1 MTDPASPDPRA
12 VADRAEIIDVA
23 CRYTWALDTQA
34 FDDLDDVFL
43 PDATGQLGSPTV
55 LDGRPAI
62 KERIRTA
69 LSPLDVS
76 QHLVGS
82 HVVELDADDPDRA
95 THRCQLHAQHV
106 RAAAADELSAALES
120 GADMSVEAQAAP
132 AQFIVAGIYDDRF
145 VRTPDGW
152 RIEHRTLTVTWTS
165 GNPGVNRPRR

>member
-1 MTDPASPDPRA
+1 MSDPATPDLRA
-12 VADRAEIIDVA
+12 LADRAEIIDVA
-23 CRYTWALDTQA
+23 CRYTWALDTKR

-43 PDATGQLGSPTV
+43 PDATGQLGSPAI

-82 HVVELDADDPDRA
+82 HEVVLDPGDPDRA

-106 RAAAADELSAALES
+106 RSAAADELAAAVGAGES
-120 GADMSVEAQAAP
+120 VPVEAQAAP
-132 AQFIVAGIYDDRF
+132 MQFIVAGIYDDRF
-145 VRTPDGW
+145 VRTPEGW